1 MSDETRR
8 HLEELHGHLDEAAS
22 QGNADAGDM
31 RDRLRGYMSKE
42 EPSEDDQ
49 KDILESLGDS
59 ARRFEV
65 EHPSLSRTLQTVIDS
80 LTAAGI

>member
-8 HLEELHGHLDEAAS
+8 HLEEAHGHLDEAAN
-22 QGNADAGDM
+22 QGNTDAGDM
-31 RDRLRGYMSKE
+31 REQLSGYMSKE
-42 EPSEDDQ
+42 TPSDDDH